1 MKDHPKNLEPHKA
14 SPEEIAECISAKL
27 GVEIDLNYYSELIAQ
42 VEEAFNDY
50 WRFREVRGVKFDVFR
65 GIEALDNAIRALEEV
80 RLLYIALP
88 GLDLAEL
95 IEIYEEYIVSGED
108 KELPLDDSKEQ
119 KTRRTKINSV
129 TKDLGKVKKNLLGVV
144 KSKIPTARMALKYPD
159 GWLAWRLFI
168 ALRSAFSGHAFP
180 NTQIDGTIYLLS
192 RLYGIQEEE
201 SGNPAAMM
209 RERRRRF
216 FEKIEPHL
224 SQPE

>member
-1 MKDHPKNLEPHKA
+1 MKDQPNNQKSQKP
-14 SPEEIAECISAKL
+14 SPEEIAECISGKL
-27 GVEIDLNYYSELIAQ
+27 GIEINQDSYRDLIAWI
-42 VEEAFNDY
+42 EETFTNY
-50 WRFREVRGVKFDVFR
+50 WRFRMVRGVRFDMFR
-65 GIEALDNAIRALEEV
+65 GIETLDSAIKALEEV
-80 RLLYIALP
+80 RYIYIALA
-88 GLDLAEL
+88 DIDVTEL
-95 IEIYEEYIVSGED
+95 IEHYEEYLVSGED

-144 KSKIPTARMALKYPD
+144 KSKIPTARMALKYPE

-168 ALRSAFSGHAFP
+168 ALRSAFSDHAFP
-180 NTQIDGTIYLLS
+180 NTQIDGTTYLLS